1 MLCIYWKKIMGV
13 RCFAAFISSGETK
26 KWQRFLLW
34 KRLTKKTFGATTYIV
49 LGLRYNSHEI
59 KLKEYVKLDYA
70 RTNLFDQMV
79 SCHSFFCWKEF
90 KGRLK
95 RTGEWTL
102 SSYQNH
108 IPFHIFNSA
117 FKSFLLMIFS
127 FILTYFITYI
137 TLRILPYLE

>member
-95 RTGEWTL
+95 RTGERTL
-102 SSYQNH
+102 LGYQETYRFTSS
-108 IPFHIFNSA
+108 
-117 FKSFLLMIFS
+117 
-127 FILTYFITYI
+127 
-137 TLRILPYLE
+137 ILPSNHFYWWYYRSYFGMQKIRNVDIYYFT